1 MTFQLML
8 KKTETDLLHV
18 CRLQESGT
26 EYSVVE
32 NRGSE
37 LFLPHISD
45 TGGIRQNLK
54 LEAAVLLCGMD
65 NRTVEF
71 EPGRKMD
78 VETPIEGDDH

>member
-8 KKTETDLLHV
+8 KETETHTLHV

-37 LFLPHISD
+37 LFLPHIL
-45 TGGIRQNLK
+45 GGIRQNLK

-65 NRTVEF
+65 RRTVEF
-71 EPGRKMD
+71 EPGRKMN